1 MASLIIAQKTRNK
14 HPLFWPQAQETGIS
28 CRLGPDRMR
37 TISTSKSQIVGIPP
51 FPDCMRNA
59 GHDGT
64 YPFFSPNLEETSV
77 SSGWGRGGHGPFRH
91 QNRKSLEN
99 GRFRIV
105 QETRNAMKQALF
117 RPQPRK
123 NGPILSVGAGRGV
136 RSWCSA
142 DSGPSGVPP
151 IRARGLCGM
160 RRLLSRAFRRDRVFH
175 RRRTVKRAETRA
187 SQCVPAHNPTPYKP
201 CRMVNKKSRK
211 PTNVKVSGL
220 LSGTPRGIRTHN
232 PRLKR
237 TLL

>member
-160 RRLLSRAFRRDRVFH
+160 RRLLSR
-175 RRRTVKRAETRA
+175 
-187 SQCVPAHNPTPYKP
+187 CVPARSGVPQAADRQTCRNKGFAVRSGPQPYALQTMPHGKQKVPKTNEREGFRTFERYPPWDSNPQ
-201 CRMVNKKSRK
+201 
-211 PTNVKVSGL
+211 PT
-220 LSGTPRGIRTHN
+220 T
-232 PRLKR
+232 
-237 TLL
+237 